1 MKTDV
6 VTIDNQGTG
15 FGDAVCQTR
24 KAAEF
29 RDMNKKE
36 SIQLQ
41 LMTEEMLSLIHSLTG
56 ERKASFWLES
66 EGRRFE
72 LHLTTNAVLDREK
85 RSQLI
90 SSSTSNR
97 NEAAASF
104 LGRLVDAMEQVAAS
118 EPDRSQDSAPDEAAD
133 DVYNRFIEDPEWDRY
148 EQSILRRL
156 ADNIKVFIR
165 GGLVHITVIV
175 QFEQHAGDDGK

>member
-6 VTIDNQGTG
+6 IKIDNRCAG
-15 FGDAVCQTR
+15 FDDAVLETR

-29 RDMNKKE
+29 RNANKKE
-36 SIQLQ
+36 SVQLQ

-56 ERKASFWLES
+56 EQKASFWLES
-66 EGRRFE
+66 EGKKFE
-72 LHLTTNAVLDREK
+72 LHLTTNTVLDREK
-85 RSQLI
+85 RFQLI
-90 SSSTSNR
+90 SSSTSNK

-104 LGRLVDAMEQVAAS
+104 LGRIIDAIEQAAAS
-118 EPDRSQDSAPDEAAD
+118 EPDQSLDSVPDEAID

-156 ADNIKVFIR
+156 ADSIKVFIR
-165 GGLVHITVIV
+165 GDLVHITVSK
-175 QFEQHAGDDGK
+175 QFE